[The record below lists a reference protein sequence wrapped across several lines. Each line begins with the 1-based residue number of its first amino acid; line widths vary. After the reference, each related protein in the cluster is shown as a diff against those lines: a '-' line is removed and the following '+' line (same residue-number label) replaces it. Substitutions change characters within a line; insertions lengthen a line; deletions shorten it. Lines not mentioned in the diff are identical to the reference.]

1 MSMRVFGAIALLFAL
16 GGVVAQNSPLIH
28 DNTVTFV
35 ATGSPSDPPRI
46 VGDFNGWQDGVMAPS
61 EDGRTFTLRVTL
73 DPAARIEYLI
83 AYKNRFVRD
92 PGNPRSVTAP
102 AGPPRSELR
111 MPAYRPPTALPP
123 ARAKGTIARI
133 PFIGRSGVHRQI
145 RVYVPSSANDVP
157 HPILYAHDGD
167 IMLDALGLSSI
178 LDSLIG
184 AGRMAPV
191 YVAFITAADRH
202 DDYEPGSR
210 FRSEFT
216 AEMIPMLEG
225 RYRVDANR
233 RAVMGL
239 SRSTVGAFDACAN
252 GPVRF
257 ESCALMAPAI
267 PERQFGAV
275 LAAPTTSMRVF
286 IETGTYDIPLV
297 TDARALRQALER
309 RGLSVHFVESP
320 EGHNRTAFRAR
331 LPAVM
336 EQLFPAEPPV
346 MQKGSR

>member
-1 MSMRVFGAIALLFAL
+1 
-16 GGVVAQNSPLIH
+16 
-28 DNTVTFV
+28 
-35 ATGSPSDPPRI
+35 
-46 VGDFNGWQDGVMAPS
+46 MAPS
-61 EDGRTFTLRVTL
+61 EDGRTYTLRVTL

-92 PGNPRSVTAP
+92 PGNPRSVAAP

-123 ARAKGTIARI
+123 ARVKGTIARI

-167 IMLDALGLSSI
+167 IMLDALGLPSI

-202 DDYEPGSR
+202 DDYQPGSR

-239 SRSTVGAFDACAN
+239 SRSTRRRVRCVRERPGAVRELRVDGPGDSGAAVRRRARAANHEHACVHRDGNLRHPARHRRTRAPTGARAPRAVGAFC
-252 GPVRF
+252 R
-257 ESCALMAPAI
+257 I
-267 PERQFGAV
+267 
-275 LAAPTTSMRVF
+275 T
-286 IETGTYDIPLV
+286 
-297 TDARALRQALER
+297 
-309 RGLSVHFVESP
+309 
-320 EGHNRTAFRAR
+320 
-331 LPAVM
+331 
-336 EQLFPAEPPV
+336 
-346 MQKGSR
+346 